1 MEWIGFAA
9 AFCTTFAFVP
19 QVIQTWKTR
28 DTSGISLAMY
38 VIFVVGVAL
47 WSTYGFL
54 NCDWPVAFANLLVLF
69 LAGSIL
75 LLKLKTRQ
83 PKPVKV
89 NALSETD

>member
-19 QVIQTWKTR
+19 QVVQTWKTR
-28 DTSGISLAMY
+28 DTTGISLAMY

-54 NCDWPVAFANLLVLF
+54 TFDWPVALANLLVFF

-75 LLKLKTRQ
+75 ILKLQTR
-83 PKPVKV
+83 
-89 NALSETD
+89 